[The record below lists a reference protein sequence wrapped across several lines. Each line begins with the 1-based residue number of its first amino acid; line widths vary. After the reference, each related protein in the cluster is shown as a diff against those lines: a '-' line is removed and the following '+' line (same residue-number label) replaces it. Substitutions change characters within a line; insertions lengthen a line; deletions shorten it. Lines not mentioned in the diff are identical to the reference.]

1 MADMKFHVEFGH
13 KSLQRGSEFLKAA
26 LSSITLHVCVLI
38 RHKARLAG
46 NDFV

>member
-1 MADMKFHVEFGH
+1 MADTKFHVGFDH

-26 LSSITLHVCVLI
+26 LSSVTLHVCVLI
-38 RHKARLAG
+38 KYKARLAG